1 MLDLLKKRFGYDRFR
16 PLQAEIINAVMDGGD
31 TLVVMP
37 TGGGKS
43 LCYQLPAIALP
54 GLTLVV
60 SPLIALM
67 KDQVDALKANGIAAD
82 CLNSGMSG
90 EEQSHVQTRA
100 RRGELDLLYVAPERI
115 VRPGFQRF
123 LDPIQL
129 SLIAVDEAHCI
140 SQWGHEFR
148 PDYRNLRQLRRLAPK
163 TPVIALTATATR
175 RVRDDIAAQ
184 LEMKSPSVFT
194 GSVNRPNLRYAVLP
208 SADKYDRLVTYMR
221 RREGASA
228 IVYRGSQKGCDE
240 LAADLSADGIQAIPY
255 HAGLDSAARQRNQQ
269 RFVRDQVP
277 VIVATVAFGMGIDKP
292 DIRLVAHYDMPGSIE
307 RYYQESGRAGRDGIA
322 SDCVLF
328 YGAQDRER
336 EMFFIR
342 RMENDLE
349 RESAETKLD
358 AMVGYCQTGACRRA
372 ALLRYF
378 GEEPGEEN
386 CDSCDVCEA
395 EMFDATIISQKI
407 LSAVIRTGERFG
419 ATHVSQ
425 VLTGRRV
432 KSVTERGHDSLS
444 VFGIVDD
451 YTAKSLREIMSTLVS
466 RGLLARNDPKYPTL
480 SVTPQGRRFLKNRD
494 SIELPVL
501 ESTKQVSRRASAELD
516 YDDALFQK
524 LRELR
529 TRLASERGVPPY
541 VIFGDVSLREM
552 AHYYPQSEESL
563 LRINGVGRVK
573 LRDFGVEFLDV
584 IRDYAA
590 PNGVEDRTG
599 MMASVRY
606 RESRRS
612 LSGNSSRGS
621 GMGSSLR
628 KTLALLHEGIPFQEV
643 VNRRGL
649 ARSTVSSHIEW
660 LVESGDL
667 KDYERYLPAEA
678 DLERITH
685 AFEKVGDER
694 LKPVHEALGGEYAYW
709 KIRLVRAHLRR
720 QSTVAHNS
728 SEKCSSVD
736 TKEETTA
743 IDLPS
748 RFDQERM

>member
-1 MLDLLKKRFGYDRFR
+1 MLELLKRYFGYDEFR
-16 PLQAEIINAVMDGGD
+16 PLQAEIVDAVMEGSDA
-31 TLVVMP
+31 LVVMP

-43 LCYQLPAIALP
+43 LCYQLPALALP
-54 GLTLVV
+54 GITLVV

-67 KDQVDALKANGIAAD
+67 KDQVDALKANGAPAE

-90 EEQSHVQTRA
+90 EEQSRVQSKA
-100 RRGELDLLYVAPERI
+100 YRGELKLLYVAPERI

-123 LDPIQL
+123 LGSIEL

-148 PDYRNLRQLRRLAPK
+148 PDYRNLRQLRRLAPE

-175 RVRDDIAAQ
+175 RVRDDILAQ
-184 LEMKSPSVFT
+184 LDMKSSSVFT
-194 GSVNRPNLRYAVLP
+194 GGVNRPNLKYAVF
-208 SADKYDRLVTYMR
+208 SNAGKYDTLVAHLR
-221 RREGASA
+221 RRQGSSA

-240 LAADLSADGIQAIPY
+240 LAADLAEEGFKSLPY
-255 HAGLDSAARQRNQQ
+255 HAGLGSEIRQRNQE
-269 RFVRDQVP
+269 RFVRDEVD

-307 RYYQESGRAGRDGIA
+307 RYYQESGRAGRDGLS
-322 SDCVLF
+322 SDCIVF

-336 EMFFIR
+336 EMFFIG
-342 RMENDLE
+342 RMDNDLE
-349 RESAETKLD
+349 RESAEAKLD
-358 AMVGYCQTGACRRA
+358 AMVSYCQTGACRRA

-378 GEEPGEEN
+378 GEEPSEEG

-395 EMFDATIISQKI
+395 ETFDATIISQKI

-432 KSVTERGHDSLS
+432 KSVLERNHDSLS

-451 YTAKSLREIMSTLVS
+451 YTAKALREIMATLVS
-466 RGLLARNDPKYPTL
+466 RGLLARDGSQYPTL
-480 SVTPQGRRFLKNRD
+480 SVTSQGRRFLKERER
-494 SIELPVL
+494 IELPVL
-501 ESTKQVSRRASAELD
+501 EGMKQAKRRASAELD
-516 YDDALFQK
+516 YDDDLFQK

-541 VIFGDVSLREM
+541 VVFGDVSLREM

-563 LRINGVGRVK
+563 LRISGVGRVK
-573 LRDFGVEFLDV
+573 LRDFGDDFLDV

-599 MMASVRY
+599 MMASGRS

-621 GMGSSLR
+621 GMGSSLQ
-628 KTLALLHEGIPFQEV
+628 KTLALLREGLPFEEV

-678 DLERITH
+678 DLKRITH

-694 LKPVHEALGGEYAYW
+694 LKPVHEDLGGEYAYW
-709 KIRLVRAHLRR
+709 KIRLARAHLRR
-720 QSTVAHNS
+720 RRVA
-728 SEKCSSVD
+728 
-736 TKEETTA
+736 
-743 IDLPS
+743 
-748 RFDQERM
+748 Q

>member
-1 MLDLLKKRFGYDRFR
+1 MIELLKRYFGYDEFR
-16 PLQAEIINAVMDGGD
+16 PLQAEIMDAVMEGDD

-43 LCYQLPAIALP
+43 LCYQLPALALP
-54 GLTLVV
+54 GVTLVV

-90 EEQSHVQTRA
+90 EEQSRVQTQA
-100 RRGELDLLYVAPERI
+100 RRGEIKLLYVAPERI

-123 LDPIQL
+123 LESVKL

-148 PDYRNLRQLRRLAPK
+148 PDYRNLKQLRRLAPR
-163 TPVIALTATATR
+163 TPVIALTATATQ

-194 GSVNRPNLRYAVLP
+194 GSVNRPNLRYAVFP
-208 SADKYDRLVTYMR
+208 NSDKYDTLLAYLR
-221 RREGASA
+221 RRDGASA

-240 LAADLSADGIQAIPY
+240 LAADLVQDGIQALPY
-255 HAGLDSAARQRNQQ
+255 HAGLESHTRQRNQE
-269 RFVRDQVP
+269 RFVRDLTP

-292 DIRLVAHYDMPGSIE
+292 DVRLVAHYDMPGSIE
-307 RYYQESGRAGRDGIA
+307 RYYQESGRAGRDGLD
-322 SDCVLF
+322 SDCVVF

-336 EMFFIR
+336 EMFFIG
-342 RMENDLE
+342 RMENGLE
-349 RESAETKLD
+349 RESAESKLN

-378 GEEPGEEN
+378 GEEPTEEN

-395 EMFDATIISQKI
+395 DTFDATVISQKI

-432 KSVTERGHDSLS
+432 KSVLDRNHDTLS

-451 YTAKSLREIMSTLVS
+451 YTAKSLREIMATLVG

-480 SVTPQGRRFLKNRD
+480 SVTSQGRRFLKNRET
-494 SIELPVL
+494 IELPVL

-516 YDDALFQK
+516 YDDNLFQE
-524 LRELR
+524 LRQLR

-541 VIFGDVSLREM
+541 VVFGDVSLREM
-552 AHYYPQSEESL
+552 AHYYPQSEDSL
-563 LRINGVGRVK
+563 LKITGVGRVK
-573 LRDFGVEFLDV
+573 LRDFGNEFLNA
-584 IRDYAA
+584 IRAYAE
-590 PNGVEDRTG
+590 PKGIEDRAGAATLG
-599 MMASVRY
+599 RP
-606 RESRRS
+606 REPERPSNRRPPRDS
-612 LSGNSSRGS
+612 AI
-621 GMGSSLR
+621 GSSLQ
-628 KTLALLHEGIPFQEV
+628 KTLEFAREGLPIEEIATRRRLSPSTIATHVEGLIESGQIEDHAPYIPAD
-643 VNRRGL
+643 RDL
-649 ARSTVSSHIEW
+649 ARISQ
-660 LVESGDL
+660 
-667 KDYERYLPAEA
+667 
-678 DLERITH
+678 
-685 AFEKVGDER
+685 AFEHTGDSL
-694 LKPVHEALGGEYAYW
+694 LKPVYESLGGDFDYW
-709 KIRLVRAHLRR
+709 ELRFARAHFRH
-720 QSTVAHNS
+720 QKVAQGMT
-728 SEKCSSVD
+728 EDV
-736 TKEETTA
+736 
-743 IDLPS
+743 
-748 RFDQERM
+748 

>member
-1 MLDLLKKRFGYDRFR
+1 MLELLKRYFGYDRFR
-16 PLQAEIINAVMDGGD
+16 PLQAEIIDAVVGGDD

-43 LCYQLPAIALP
+43 LCYQLPALALP
-54 GLTLVV
+54 GVTLVV

-90 EEQSHVQTRA
+90 EEQSRVQTQA
-100 RRGELDLLYVAPERI
+100 RRGEIKLLYVAPERI

-123 LDPIQL
+123 LGSIEL

-148 PDYRNLRQLRRLAPK
+148 PDYRNLRQLRRLAPD

-208 SADKYDRLVTYMR
+208 NTDKYDLLVESLR
-221 RREGASA
+221 KHNGASA
-228 IVYRGSQKGCDE
+228 IVYRGSQKGCEE
-240 LAADLSADGIQAIPY
+240 LAADLAEDGIQALPY
-255 HAGLDSAARQRNQQ
+255 HAGLDSDTRRRNQEC
-269 RFVRDQVP
+269 FVRDEAP

-307 RYYQESGRAGRDGIA
+307 RYYQESGRAGRDGLA
-322 SDCVLF
+322 SDCIAF

-336 EMFFIR
+336 EMFFIG
-342 RMENDLE
+342 RMDNDLE
-349 RESAETKLD
+349 RESAESKLN
-358 AMVGYCQTGACRRA
+358 AMVSYCQTGACRRA

-378 GEEPGEEN
+378 GEKPTNEN

-395 EMFDATIISQKI
+395 ETFDATVISQKI

-432 KSVTERGHDSLS
+432 KSVTDRNHDTLS

-451 YTAKSLREIMSTLVS
+451 YTAKSLREIMATLVG

-480 SVTPQGRRFLKNRD
+480 SVTAQGRRFLKNRET
-494 SIELPVL
+494 IELPAL
-501 ESTKQVSRRASAELD
+501 FAESSFPRKRESTRASAELD
-516 YDDALFQK
+516 YDDALFQE
-524 LRELR
+524 LRQLR

-541 VIFGDVSLREM
+541 VVFGDVSLREM
-552 AHYYPQSEESL
+552 AHYYPQSEDSL
-563 LRINGVGRVK
+563 LKITGVGRVK
-573 LRDFGVEFLDV
+573 LRDFGDDFLDT
-584 IRDYAA
+584 IRAYAE
-590 PNGVEDRTG
+590 PKGIEDRTG
-599 MMASVRY
+599 AANSRRP
-606 RESRRS
+606 RESERSSNRRPT
-612 LSGNSSRGS
+612 RDS
-621 GMGSSLR
+621 GMSSSLR
-628 KTLALLHEGIPFQEV
+628 ETLALLQRGLPFQEV
-643 VNRRGL
+643 VNHRGL
-649 ARSTVSSHIEW
+649 ARSTISTHIEW
-660 LVESGDL
+660 LIQSGEL
-667 KDYERYLPAEA
+667 QDYHEYLPPDS
-678 DLERITH
+678 DLERITR
-685 AFEKVGDER
+685 AFDKLGDDKLR
-694 LKPVHEALGGEYAYW
+694 PVHDALGGEIAYW
-709 KIRLVRAHLRR
+709 KIRLARAHFRR
-720 QSTVAHNS
+720 QKVARGMP
-728 SEKCSSVD
+728 EG
-736 TKEETTA
+736 
-743 IDLPS
+743 L
-748 RFDQERM
+748 

>member
-1 MLDLLKKRFGYDRFR
+1 MLDLLKRHFGYDRFR
-16 PLQAEIINAVMDGGD
+16 PLQAEIVDAVMDGGD
-31 TLVVMP
+31 SLVVMP

-43 LCYQLPAIALP
+43 LCYQLPALALP
-54 GLTLVV
+54 GVTLVV

-67 KDQVDALKANGIAAD
+67 KDQVDALKANGIPAE

-90 EEQSHVQTRA
+90 EEQSDVQMKA
-100 RRGELDLLYVAPERI
+100 RRGELKLLYVAPERI
-115 VRPGFQRF
+115 VQPGFQRF
-123 LDPIQL
+123 LKSIEL

-148 PDYRNLRQLRRLAPK
+148 PDYRNLRTLRRLAPD

-175 RVRDDIAAQ
+175 RVRDDIVVQ
-184 LEMKSPSVFT
+184 LEMRSPSIFT
-194 GSVNRPNLRYAVLP
+194 GSVNRPNLRYAVF
-208 SADKYDRLVTYMR
+208 SNADKHSFLVENLR
-221 RREGASA
+221 RRGNASA
-228 IVYRGSQKGCDE
+228 IVYCGSRKGCEELVSE
-240 LAADLSADGIQAIPY
+240 LAANGIDALPY
-255 HAGLDSAARQRNQQ
+255 HAGLDSRTRQLNQE

-307 RYYQESGRAGRDGIA
+307 RYYQESGRAGRDGLP

-328 YGAQDRER
+328 YGARDRER
-336 EMFFIR
+336 EMFFIG

-378 GEEPGEEN
+378 GEELTDES
-386 CDSCDVCEA
+386 CDFCDVCEA
-395 EMFDATIISQKI
+395 ETFDATIISQKI

-432 KSVTERGHDSLS
+432 KSVTDRNHDSLS

-451 YTAKSLREIMSTLVS
+451 YTAKSLRELMATLVS
-466 RGLLARNDPKYPTL
+466 RGLLTRNDLKYPTL

-501 ESTKQVSRRASAELD
+501 ESTKQVSRSASAELD
-516 YDDALFQK
+516 YDYDLFQK

-552 AHYYPQSEESL
+552 AHYFPQSQDSL
-563 LRINGVGRVK
+563 LRITGVGRVK
-573 LRDFGVEFLDV
+573 LRDFGDDFLSA
-584 IRDYAA
+584 IRAYAESKGIEDRASAA
-590 PNGVEDRTG
+590 PSGKP
-599 MMASVRY
+599 
-606 RESRRS
+606 RESRRPS
-612 LSGNSSRGS
+612 GARSTRDSGLSPT
-621 GMGSSLR
+621 LR
-628 KTLALLHEGIPFQEV
+628 KTLSLLQQSLSFEDV
-643 VNRRGL
+643 VKRRGL
-649 ARSTVSSHIEW
+649 ARSTIATHIEW
-660 LVESGDL
+660 LAESGEFE
-667 KDYERYLPAEA
+667 DYHRYLPDDDE
-678 DLERITH
+678 LERIVD
-685 AFEKVGDER
+685 AFERLGDVR
-694 LKPVHEALGGEYAYW
+694 LLSVHQELGGEFSFW
-709 KIRLVRAHLRR
+709 KIRLARAHFRR
-720 QSTVAHNS
+720 RAATNN
-728 SEKCSSVD
+728 
-736 TKEETTA
+736 
-743 IDLPS
+743 
-748 RFDQERM
+748 